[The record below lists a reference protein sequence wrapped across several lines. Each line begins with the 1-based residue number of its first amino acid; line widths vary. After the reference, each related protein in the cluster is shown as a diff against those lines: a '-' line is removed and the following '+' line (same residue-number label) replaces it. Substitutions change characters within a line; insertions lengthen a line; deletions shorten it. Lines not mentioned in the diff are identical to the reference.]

1 MALGM
6 EKQMGGFAK
15 RVFQGTG
22 PFSFEFNV
30 FPREEKHRT
39 YLQIDG

>member
-1 MALGM
+1 MSFGGVWSLGM

-22 PFSFEFNV
+22 PFSFEFNQ
-30 FPREEKHRT
+30 FPR
-39 YLQIDG
+39 